1 MLTDVLVDMNNMKKV
16 IITEKQLRG
25 IIEESYYDSQKLY
38 SKEHIENVTRSAPS
52 NIKNIVRGLE
62 VLGCTDRDG
71 NTTQCVRIP
80 EVLFVYITGRY

>member
-1 MLTDVLVDMNNMKKV
+1 MRKV

-38 SKEHIENVTRSAPS
+38 SKEY
-52 NIKNIVRGLE
+52 IVRGLE
-62 VLGCTDRDG
+62 ILGCTDRDG

-80 EVLFVYITGRY
+80 EILFVYISGRY

>member
-1 MLTDVLVDMNNMKKV
+1 MRKV

-38 SKEHIENVTRSAPS
+38 SKEYIVNVTRTAPS

-62 VLGCTDRDG
+62 ILGCTDRDG

-80 EVLFVYITGRY
+80 EIIFVYISGRY

>member
-1 MLTDVLVDMNNMKKV
+1 MRKV

-38 SKEHIENVTRSAPS
+38 SKEYIVNVTRTAPS

-62 VLGCTDRDG
+62 ILGSTDRDG

-80 EVLFVYITGRY
+80 EIIFVYISGRY

>member
-1 MLTDVLVDMNNMKKV
+1 MKKV

-38 SKEHIENVTRSAPS
+38 SKQHIENVTRTAPS

-62 VLGCTDRDG
+62 VIGCTDRDG
-71 NTTQCVRIP
+71 NSTQCVRIP
-80 EVLFVYITGRY
+80 EVLLVYITGRY

>member
-1 MLTDVLVDMNNMKKV
+1 MLVFKH
-16 IITEKQLRG
+16 
-25 IIEESYYDSQKLY
+25 YDYQKLY
-38 SKEHIENVTRSAPS
+38 RKEHIENVTRTAPS

-62 VLGCTDRDG
+62 VFGCTDRDG

>member
-1 MLTDVLVDMNNMKKV
+1 MRKV

-38 SKEHIENVTRSAPS
+38 SKEYIVNVTRTAPS

-62 VLGCTDRDG
+62 IIGCTDRDG

-80 EVLFVYITGRY
+80 EIIFVYISGRY

>member
-1 MLTDVLVDMNNMKKV
+1 MRKV

-38 SKEHIENVTRSAPS
+38 SKEYIVNVTRTAPS

-62 VLGCTDRDG
+62 ILGCTDRDG

-80 EVLFVYITGRY
+80 EIIFV